1 MFHGISEQ
9 LLQKWMVVIE
19 SRRKCID
26 FEIKRRCYIYDFTDP
41 VENFSLHG
49 FTDSS
54 SVPVFI

>member
-26 FEIKRRCYIYDFTDP
+26 FEIKRRYYIYDFNDP
-41 VENFSLHG
+41 VENCSLHG